1 MSYSKIIHTKSEASG
16 AVPAKGS
23 LSYGEI
29 AINYSD
35 GHLYIKNADNEIK
48 KVASSDFPNQISGL
62 LTDVSNISNSLEFV
76 NLQFISANDLIFGR
90 SNINTTR
97 ANNSLTY
104 GLSNIVGA
112 NSTLSSLFGTSN
124 SAEGDRAV
132 VIGDNN
138 IGAGNDCVAVG
149 SYVKTPTDVAEFGKW
164 SITGVRTSS
173 IRCANQNVS
182 ATLRNTSTSITDG
195 GAGSGEEA
203 AETLPY
209 SMYSVRRHNDELL
222 LDVNIDGTVKT
233 CSIGTSTREQLG
245 DDFTSKGIPIQNDR
259 TDTLSITSVR
269 HMTQATYNALG
280 PNTDANTLYII
291 ND

>member
-48 KVASSDFPNQISGL
+48 KVASSDFANQISGL
-62 LTDVSNISNSLEFV
+62 LADVKSVSDSLEFV
-76 NLQFISANDLIFGR
+76 NLQFISADDLIFGR
-90 SNINTTR
+90 ANINTTR

-104 GLSNIVGA
+104 GLSNVVGA
-112 NSTLSSLFGTSN
+112 NSSLCSLFGTSN
-124 SAEGDRAV
+124 SAEGERAV

-149 SYVKTPTDVAEFGKW
+149 SYVKTPTNVAEFGKW
-164 SITGVRTSS
+164 SVTGNRASS

-182 ATLRNTSTSITDG
+182 ATLRNTSTSIADG
-195 GAGSGEEA
+195 GSTSGEEA
-203 AETLPY
+203 FDTLPY
-209 SMYSVRRHNDELL
+209 SMYSVRRHNDEVL
-222 LDVNIDGTVKT
+222 LDVNIEGTVQT
-233 CSIGTSTREQLG
+233 CSIGISSREQLG
-245 DDFTSKGIPIQNDR
+245 DDFTSKGIPVQNDR
-259 TDTLSITSVR
+259 TDTLGITAVR
-269 HMTQATYNALG
+269 QMDQAAYDALG
-280 PNTDANTLYII
+280 PNKSSTTIYII